1 MKKVVICSSVS
12 LYKEIKEWKEKLEK
26 DGYNV
31 TKYPETVEIDIE
43 LRNYENIHKEHYK
56 KIVESDILLVLN
68 IEKDEIPG
76 YIGPS
81 VFAEIAFAIGLN
93 ITLGKQIRIYYVE
106 NLPKN
111 LSYSEELGL
120 WDKLGWIRP
129 WICK

>member
-1 MKKVVICSSVS
+1 MKNVVICSSTS

-31 TKYPETVEIDIE
+31 IRYPETIDTDME
-43 LRNYENIHKEHYK
+43 LEDYEHTHTEHYK

-68 IEKDEIPG
+68 IGKDEISG

-93 ITLGKQIRIYYVE
+93 MTLGKRIKIYYVE

-111 LSYSEELGL
+111 LSYSEELRL
-120 WDKLGWIRP
+120 WEKLEWIRP
-129 WICK
+129 WMYK